1 MPSGGHDDGMEVTQV
16 WSAVVDRLRPGAP
29 LGEVG
34 VPAEVLW
41 GALALG
47 LLAVALRPLWRVLRV
62 GVTVVHELGHAVV
75 GVLAGRRFTG
85 LVLRPDM
92 SGHAVTVGPSRGTGR
107 VVTTWAGYPAPALVG
122 AALVL
127 AGSAG
132 WAAPVLLTTVVLL
145 LVGLLRA
152 RSGYTVLV
160 MLATAAGTGWLWW
173 SGGDELQGLVLL
185 AVGVLL
191 LLGAWRHLAAVGRTR
206 GSGSDPEVLAR
217 LTRVPTALWMVTF
230 ALVHAAASWVVAD
243 RLADLLVR

>member
-1 MPSGGHDDGMEVTQV
+1 MRRTEIGQELSE
-16 WSAVVDRLRPGAP
+16 RLRLHAPWPELGITSAEMLAAIGA
-29 LGEVG
+29 
-34 VPAEVLW
+34 
-41 GALALG
+41 G
-47 LLAVALRPLWRVLRV
+47 LLLVIVPGVWRMVRV
-62 GVTVVHELGHAVV
+62 GVTVVHELGHGVV
-75 GVLAGRRFTG
+75 GRLVGRKFRGF
-85 LVLRPDM
+85 VLRPDM